1 MKRET
6 IERLAIDV
14 AAGELNEDAEAL
26 LNAYLAE
33 HPQAR
38 QWAEQMLTTYESTQE
53 AITEKTSWVN
63 TTAGTPFVGKKPMVW
78 ARWRSVWRSAAVV
91 IFSILI
97 GFAAGR
103 RGTTGEITRLAVNE
117 PARGPTPVTT
127 VSDLKERYAG
137 TFWGD
142 MMLALLEHRPA
153 RQYKADLHSV
163 SLWDK
168 YRLYKKESRYE

>member
-26 LNAYLAE
+26 LDAYLAE
-33 HPQAR
+33 HPQAK

-53 AITEKTSWVN
+53 AIAEKTSWAN
-63 TTAGTPFVGKKPMVW
+63 TTAGPSPAGRKPTGWVK
-78 ARWRSVWRSAAVV
+78 WRSVGRWAAVV
-91 IFSILI
+91 VLSIVI
-97 GFAAGR
+97 GFAAGHWR
-103 RGTTGEITRLAVNE
+103 STDKTIQVALSE
-117 PARGPTPVTT
+117 PEQSLTPVKTA
-127 VSDLKERYAG
+127 SDLKEKYAG
-137 TFWGD
+137 TFWVD
-142 MMLALLEHRPA
+142 KILALLEHKPA
-153 RQYKADLHSV
+153 QQYKADLHSV